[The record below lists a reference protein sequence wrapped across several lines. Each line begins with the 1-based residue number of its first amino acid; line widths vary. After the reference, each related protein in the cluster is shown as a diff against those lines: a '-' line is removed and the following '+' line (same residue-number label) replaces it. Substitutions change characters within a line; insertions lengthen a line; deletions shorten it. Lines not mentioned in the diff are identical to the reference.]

1 MTISSHPFASELVSM
16 LKKRELS
23 ALELLEATT
32 ARIERV
38 NPRINAIVS
47 LELEAARKR
56 AVQIDEA
63 RVHGGELGPL
73 AGLPLA
79 IKDTEPTK
87 GIRTTFGS
95 PVYRDLIPDQNS
107 AMVERLVA
115 AGAIII
121 GKTNVPEFALG
132 SHTFNPIFG
141 ATRNPWNIALSAGG
155 SSGGAAAGVASGM
168 LPFADG
174 TDFGGSLRNPGSF
187 NNLLGLRTSAGRVAR
202 YPSHDAYAGVSV
214 GGPLA
219 RSAADAAL
227 LLSVM
232 AGPDRR
238 DPLSIPV
245 DGASFLAPL
254 ERDFK
259 GVRIAYSA
267 TLGGLPVEAE
277 VAAATRRGL
286 ARLEQLGAVVEQ
298 AEPDLAGADH
308 AFETLRALGMASQY
322 GTLLKSRRHDLKDTA
337 VWNIEAGLR
346 LSIDDISRAS
356 ASRTRLYH
364 SMRRFLEQYDYL
376 VAPVSQVSPFALEL
390 AYPQA
395 IEGQPMENYL
405 AWMRSCSRITIT
417 GHPAMSVPGD
427 FTSTGMPVGLQVIA
441 RMQDEWSLLQLA
453 HALEQVGDVAR
464 RRPPEQMAGS

>member
-1 MTISSHPFASELVSM
+1 MNISPASSASDLIG
-16 LKKRELS
+16 LLAKRELS
-23 ALELLEATT
+23 AVELLDATA
-32 ARIERV
+32 ARIAQV
-38 NPRINAIVS
+38 NPVLNAIVS
-47 LELEAARKR
+47 LDLDAARDR
-56 AVQIDEA
+56 AANIDEA
-63 RVHGGELGPL
+63 RVHGRELGLL

-107 AMVERLVA
+107 AMVDRLVT
-115 AGAIII
+115 AGANLI

-141 ATRNPWNIALSAGG
+141 TTRNPWNPKLSAGG
-155 SSGGAAAGVASGM
+155 SSGGAAAAVASGM
-168 LPFADG
+168 LAFADG

-202 YPSHDAYAGVSV
+202 YPSHDAYAGFSV
-214 GGPLA
+214 AGPLA

-238 DPLSIPV
+238 DPLSIPIE
-245 DGASFLAPL
+245 GATFLKPL

-267 TLGGLPVEAE
+267 TLCGLPVEAE

-286 ARLEQLGAVVEQ
+286 ARLEQLGAIVEE
-298 AEPDLAGADH
+298 AEPDLSGADQ

-322 GTLLKSRRHDLKDTA
+322 ATLLKSRRQDLKDTA
-337 VWNIEAGLR
+337 VWNIEAGMR

-356 ASRTRLYH
+356 ASRTRLFH
-364 SMRRFLEQYDYL
+364 SMRRFLERYQYL
-376 VAPVSQVSPFALEL
+376 VAPVSQVSPFAVEIN
-390 AYPQA
+390 YPEV
-395 IEGQPMENYL
+395 IEGHAQENYL

-427 FTSTGMPVGLQVIA
+427 FTSTGMPVGLQVVA
-441 RMQDEWSLLQLA
+441 RLQDEWSLLQLA
-453 HALEQVGDVAR
+453 HALEQVGNVAG
-464 RRPPEQMAGS
+464 RRPPEPA